1 MNLINQLLLK
11 KYFLLKPKSSI
22 FTQISYRDT
31 KMNNIKS
38 INANHFKEYILQ
50 TDITKLINLLDTTVL
65 QDGESSVHYCFIN
78 KSEVKSSL
86 EAFYILGTRL
96 IITGY
101 GWDDLYRNHEPPVYI
116 DKQYL
121 NEIIREFFYIE
132 DNVIQF
138 SALSTNITAKQ
149 FAKYLYYFI
158 NLHEDSNFIN
168 DIMDK
173 FPLISLF
180 ELVDNPDNYMKDL
193 GYFME
198 TEFHYIYVTSF
209 TSG

>member
-1 MNLINQLLLK
+1 MNI
-11 KYFLLKPKSSI
+11 
-22 FTQISYRDT
+22 
-31 KMNNIKS
+31 
-38 INANHFKEYILQ
+38 
-50 TDITKLINLLDTTVL
+50 
-65 QDGESSVHYCFIN
+65 
-78 KSEVKSSL
+78 
-86 EAFYILGTRL
+86 
-96 IITGY
+96 
-101 GWDDLYRNHEPPVYI
+101 
-116 DKQYL
+116 
-121 NEIIREFFYIE
+121 FYIE

-149 FAKYLYYFI
+149 FAKYLYYFM

-209 TSG
+209 ISG

>member
-1 MNLINQLLLK
+1 
-11 KYFLLKPKSSI
+11 
-22 FTQISYRDT
+22 
-31 KMNNIKS
+31 MNNVKS

-50 TDITKLINLLDTTVL
+50 TDITKLINLLNTTVL

-149 FAKYLYYFI
+149 FANSLYCMH
-158 NLHEDSNFIN
+158 LDEDSDFIN
-168 DIMDK
+168 DITDK

-180 ELVDNPDNYMKDL
+180 ELVDNPDNFMKDL

-198 TEFHYIYVTSF
+198 TEFHYIYLFSF

>member
-1 MNLINQLLLK
+1 MNI
-11 KYFLLKPKSSI
+11 
-22 FTQISYRDT
+22 
-31 KMNNIKS
+31 
-38 INANHFKEYILQ
+38 
-50 TDITKLINLLDTTVL
+50 
-65 QDGESSVHYCFIN
+65 
-78 KSEVKSSL
+78 
-86 EAFYILGTRL
+86 
-96 IITGY
+96 
-101 GWDDLYRNHEPPVYI
+101 
-116 DKQYL
+116 
-121 NEIIREFFYIE
+121 FYIE

-149 FAKYLYYFI
+149 FAKYLYYFM

-198 TEFHYIYVTSF
+198 TEFHYTMLPVLLQANIIIKSKHYHSY
-209 TSG
+209 SY

>member
-1 MNLINQLLLK
+1 
-11 KYFLLKPKSSI
+11 
-22 FTQISYRDT
+22 
-31 KMNNIKS
+31 MNNVKS

-149 FAKYLYYFI
+149 FANSLYCMH
-158 NLHEDSNFIN
+158 LDEDSYFIN

-180 ELVDNPDNYMKDL
+180 ELVDNPDNYMEDL

>member
-11 KYFLLKPKSSI
+11 KDFLLKPKSSI
-22 FTQISYRDT
+22 FTKISYRDT

-96 IITGY
+96 IITGH
-101 GWDDLYRNHEPPVYI
+101 GWDDLYQNHEPPVYI

-121 NEIIREFFYIE
+121 NELIHEYFYIE

-138 SALSTNITAKQ
+138 NALSTNITAKQ
-149 FAKYLYYFI
+149 LAKYLYYHM
-158 NLHEDSNFIN
+158 NLEEDSNFIN